1 MYLRKRGPD
10 GSRFLHSGTIIRSG
24 RVFSLLR
31 AGALRVFG
39 WRFAIVLVLFY
50 EFVIF
55 LLAVFCAF
63 A

>member
-1 MYLRKRGPD
+1 MLCLPSLG
-10 GSRFLHSGTIIRSG
+10 GN
-24 RVFSLLR
+24 RVGIFKE
-31 AGALRVFG
+31 AIEALRVFG

-55 LLAVFCAF
+55 LLAVFCSF